1 MALGAQN
8 DKEIVIW
15 PTQSIFF
22 FRPAGASQRGPKG
35 AIYGAAA
42 SAALAPHVIVTT
54 HVSEART
61 RHDTVTVECQVKFPP
76 AAPPAAA
83 KKYD

>member
-54 HVSEART
+54 HVSEAHAT
-61 RHDTVTVECQVKFPP
+61 RHGDCGVSSKVSACG
-76 AAPPAAA
+76 AACGGQ
-83 KKYD
+83 KV